1 MRLKVNSWRSI
12 SVEYIY
18 IFYSLSLSPISHASV
33 STHCIRLAHA
43 VHSCVMPLFW
53 NDVVKIYCWHK
64 KTLAK
69 RTRDRNA
76 FYLLTRAS
84 VLGHYMAQ
92 SVVFDLK
99 CVNEI
104 GECFWSFY
112 SRLFAQL
119 RRAFVLILL
128 PILMNRIAL
137 QINLMGN

>member
-12 SVEYIY
+12 SVEYTFFIR
-18 IFYSLSLSPISHASV
+18 FLCRLFRMPV
-33 STHCIRLAHA
+33 STHCIRPAHA
-43 VHSCVMPLFW
+43 VHSCVLPLFW

-84 VLGHYMAQ
+84 VLGHYVLQ

-112 SRLFAQL
+112 CLLFAQL

-128 PILMNRIAL
+128 PFLMNRIAL